1 MVERFKESKKMTVK
15 ELIKELE
22 KANQNAKVIIVDDC
36 RYEKDL
42 TDVEVYNDD
51 IVYIKEC

>member
-1 MVERFKESKKMTVK
+1 MTVK

-22 KANQNAKVIIVDDC
+22 KANQTAEVIIVDDC

-42 TDVEVYNDD
+42 IDVEVYSND

>member
-1 MVERFKESKKMTVK
+1 MTVR

-42 TDVEVYNDD
+42 IDVEVYNDD
-51 IVYIKEC
+51 VVYIKEC

>member
-1 MVERFKESKKMTVK
+1 MTVK

-36 RYEKDL
+36 CYEKDL
-42 TDVEVYNDD
+42 TDVEIYSDD

>member
-1 MVERFKESKKMTVK
+1 MTVK

-42 TDVEVYNDD
+42 DDVEIYSDD
-51 IVYIKEC
+51 IIYIKEC

>member
-1 MVERFKESKKMTVK
+1 MTVK

-22 KANQNAKVIIVDDC
+22 KANQTAEVIIVDYC
-36 RYEKDL
+36 SYEKDL
-42 TDVEVYNDD
+42 INVDIYNDD

>member
-1 MVERFKESKKMTVK
+1 MTVK

-22 KANQNAKVIIVDDC
+22 KANQTAEVIIVNDC
-36 RYEKDL
+36 HYEKDL
-42 TDVEVYNDD
+42 IRVEVYSDD